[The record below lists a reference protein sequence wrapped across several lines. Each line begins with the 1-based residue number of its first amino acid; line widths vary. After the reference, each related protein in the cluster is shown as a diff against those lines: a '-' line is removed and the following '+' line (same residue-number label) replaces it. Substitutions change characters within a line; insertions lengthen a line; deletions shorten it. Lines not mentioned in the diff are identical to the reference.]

1 MTADGTRGGGIRRK
15 RDKLAEV
22 DAAPAAAATPAPSI
36 AKAVKSAKIKATLK
50 DASDAQD
57 MIAEIRRDGAL
68 TREALEALAR
78 ELTGERSRS
87 TAPSAAGSAEATYL
101 VTAPALPQRVEALRC
116 TAHDQRQALARL
128 RWNAAMGRPLSV
140 SRSAI
145 YAPRA
150 RLAALER
157 KAWGGAL
164 RLSPKFESRF
174 LARSGVLDDLAGGLQ
189 ANGGVSGP
197 SGDPVDLATYVARR
211 SDPATRPPAL
221 FDQLFYL
228 TNSPDVAHA
237 PFTPLTHYLRH
248 GEREGRTPHPLFN
261 INYYRA
267 QLGVE
272 ALRLRKSLLA
282 HFMKIGGPRGL
293 SAHPLFDPAYYIAQ
307 TDAVGDTGC
316 NPLVHYLGEGWR
328 QGLDPHPLFWNDWYL
343 EQNPDVARA
352 GLSPLLHYVM
362 RGHAEGRKPHPL
374 FDSTWYLRRYPDA
387 AASRMNPLEHYLS
400 RPVSERRR
408 ASAHFDPD
416 FYLATYPDVDSAQV
430 DPLVHYVTNGHA
442 EHRRPAVGFDADAFL
457 LTHPETIGSRRSP
470 YEQWIAVGAPNL
482 PTVTTG
488 GISGPSGASTVK
500 AQSGA
505 PAHVSQGLFTELANN
520 ARDTGDNYD
529 YFAYHAV
536 AADLER
542 ERRERISAFQPTP
555 IKMISVNI
563 KNLAAEADSL
573 SFTLPVAPKISVVIP
588 VYNNLKYTLECLK
601 SMEAAGGL
609 DDVEILIMDDASTDK
624 TAEVLSTLAGVRYVR
639 NEPNLGFIR
648 SCNRGVDLATGQIV
662 IFLNNDVQ
670 VQNNWLSPLVEALD
684 NPQVGAAAPMLLFPN
699 GRLQEAGARINLDG
713 SAQLIG
719 LFDDPDLPRYNYP
732 RFVDYASGACLAVR
746 RDDFVALGGFD
757 QLFVPAYCEDADLC
771 YRIQAGGKRVLY
783 ASASRI
789 VHHLSITSQT
799 MGDDFKTRQAFRNQQ
814 RFIDR
819 WSASL
824 NERNRVKVIAFY
836 LPQFHAI
843 PENDRW
849 WGLGFTEWTNVTR
862 ALPNF
867 EGHYQ
872 PHRAGELGHY
882 DLTHPSTMTRQ
893 AQLAREYG
901 VDGFC
906 FYYYSFSGERVMER
920 PLEQILANPDWDFP
934 FCICWANEN
943 WTRTWDGQEKSVL
956 LSQRYSDQDL
966 NDLIQD
972 AMRHMRHPA
981 YIRIDGRP
989 LFIVYRPGLIPNI
1002 AAVGERW
1009 RQACRDA
1016 GVGEIYLSFVENFEN
1031 ALTYPDPAKI
1041 GFDAT
1046 IEFPP
1051 AGMAAEIAPP
1061 GPVYNPDYAGT
1072 VCDYHEVVRKYAR
1085 EPVPG
1090 HTRFRGA
1097 MPSWDN
1103 TARRQDVSYVFQN
1116 ASPGAFQAWLE
1127 KLFDETR
1134 AQNFGDERLVFINA
1148 WNEWAEGA
1156 HLEPD
1161 ERFGRGWLEA
1171 VRNAHDAP
1179 DELAPRG

>member
-15 RDKLAEV
+15 REKQAEA
-22 DAAPAAAATPAPSI
+22 DAAAAPAITENAGSTKIGPAPNEMPDPHN
-36 AKAVKSAKIKATLK
+36 V
-50 DASDAQD
+50 
-57 MIAEIRRDGAL
+57 IAEIRREGAL
-68 TREALEALAR
+68 TRQALETLTR
-78 ELTGERSRS
+78 ELAGER
-87 TAPSAAGSAEATYL
+87 AASAKTNTDDSPVLAHLANPAGM
-101 VTAPALPQRVEALRC
+101 PQRMEMLRRA
-116 TAHDQRQALARL
+116 AHDQRQALSRL
-128 RWNAAMGRPLSV
+128 RWNAAMGRVLPV
-140 SRSAI
+140 GRSAL

-150 RLAALER
+150 RLAALEH
-157 KAWGGAL
+157 KAWGGVL
-164 RLSPKFESRF
+164 RFSPELERSF
-174 LARSGVLDDLAGGLQ
+174 LARSGVLDELAGSLQ
-189 ANGGVSGP
+189 GHGGVSGP
-197 SGDPVDLATYVARR
+197 PGDATDLGTYVARR
-211 SDPATRPPAL
+211 GDPGIRPPAL

-228 TNSPDVAHA
+228 TNNPDVANA

-248 GEREGRTPHPLFN
+248 GERERRTPHPLFN
-261 INYYRA
+261 IDYYRG
-267 QLGVE
+267 QLGAD

-282 HFMKIGGPRGL
+282 HFMKIGGPRGI
-293 SAHPLFDPAYYIAQ
+293 SSHPLFHPAYYIAQ
-307 TDAVGDTGC
+307 TDAVGETGC
-316 NPLVHYLGEGWR
+316 NPLVHYLSEGWR

-343 EQNPDVARA
+343 EQNPDVVRA
-352 GLSPLLHYVM
+352 GLAPLLHYVM

-400 RPVSERRR
+400 RPASERRR
-408 ASAHFDPD
+408 ASPHFDPD
-416 FYLATYPDVDSAQV
+416 YYLAAHSDVDQSQI
-430 DPLVHYVTNGHA
+430 DPLVHYITNGHA
-442 EHRRPAVGFDADAFL
+442 ERRRPSAGFDANAFMMA
-457 LTHPETIGSRRSP
+457 HPEAIGSRRSP
-470 YEQWIAVGAPNL
+470 YEQWIALGAPDL
-482 PTVTTG
+482 PLATKG
-488 GISGPSGASTVK
+488 DISGASGVLVVK
-500 AQSGA
+500 GQPSPA
-505 PAHVSQGLFTELANN
+505 AHVSQGLFAELAAN
-520 ARDTGDNYD
+520 ARDTSDNYD
-529 YFAYHAV
+529 YFAYHALS
-536 AADLER
+536 ADLER
-542 ERRERISAFQPTP
+542 ERRERINAFEPKP
-555 IKMISVNI
+555 IKMISVNA
-563 KNLAAEADSL
+563 KALATEVDSL
-573 SFTLPVAPKISVVIP
+573 SFKLPTAPKVSVIIP
-588 VYNNLKYTLECLK
+588 VYNSLKYTIECLK
-601 SMEAAGGL
+601 SLEAAGGL

-624 TAEVLSTLAGVRYVR
+624 TGEILSSLPGVRYVR
-639 NEPNLGFIR
+639 NESNLGFIR
-648 SCNRGVDLATGQIV
+648 SCNKGADLATGRTI

-670 VQNNWLSPLVEALD
+670 VQKNWLPPLVAALD
-684 NPQVGAAAPMLLFPN
+684 DPQVGAVAPMLLFPN

-746 RDDFVALGGFD
+746 RESFTALGGFD

-771 YRIQAGGKRVLY
+771 YRIQAAGKRILY
-783 ASASRI
+783 APASRI
-789 VHHLSITSQT
+789 VHHLSVTSKT
-799 MGDDFKTRQAFRNQQ
+799 ISDDFKTRQAFRNQQ
-814 RFIDR
+814 RFVDR

-849 WGLGFTEWTNVTR
+849 WGPGFTEWTNVTR

-906 FYYYSFSGERVMER
+906 FYYYSFSGSRVMER
-920 PLEQILANPDWDFP
+920 PLEQILADPDWDFP

-956 LSQRYSDQDL
+956 LSQRYGDRDL
-966 NDLIQD
+966 DELIED

-989 LFIVYRPGLIPNI
+989 LFIVYRPGLIPDI
-1002 AAVGERW
+1002 AAVAERW

-1016 GVGEIYLSFVENFEN
+1016 GIGEIYLSFVENFEN

-1134 AQNFGDERLVFINA
+1134 AQNYGDERLVFVNA

-1161 ERFGRGWLEA
+1161 QRFGRGWLEA

-1179 DELAPRG
+1179 DELVTRG